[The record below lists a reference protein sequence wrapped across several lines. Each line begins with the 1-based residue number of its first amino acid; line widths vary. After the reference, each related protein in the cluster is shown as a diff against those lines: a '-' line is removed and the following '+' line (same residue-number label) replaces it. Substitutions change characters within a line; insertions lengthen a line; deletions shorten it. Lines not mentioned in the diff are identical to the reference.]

1 MKMIG
6 SWPRGKTLPGPPRQ
20 WTELHPGGC
29 EDCSTGSRKSMGT
42 SPFTSLKTEQGWQI
56 DHVCYSFSQKR
67 HLFWTNS
74 LMNAWPFSFPLS
86 PWTNYSKRLR
96 WCNIL
101 VNKTKKLI
109 FRKHYNANCSTLNR
123 CILYSECTK
132 ELLKIKSKFWT
143 LCCLTLERISK
154 ETDIKC
160 MDNK

>member
-1 MKMIG
+1 MNNIYINIQHILLILIFSHKF
-6 SWPRGKTLPGPPRQ
+6 SL
-20 WTELHPGGC
+20 
-29 EDCSTGSRKSMGT
+29 DKSMHYYKNPLPP
-42 SPFTSLKTEQGWQI
+42 SASHNNFSDRWNVPNKTK

-74 LMNAWPFSFPLS
+74 LTNVWPFSFPLS

-109 FRKHYNANCSTLNR
+109 FKKHYIANCSTLNR

-160 MDNK
+160 IDNK